1 MLISVFRYALED
13 PIIGESNG
21 DSMHRSALKS
31 DPGSRRGFLS
41 WYHPRTY
48 TPGNNP

>member
-21 DSMHRSALKS
+21 DSMHRLALKS
-31 DPGSRRGFLS
+31 DPGDGVGF
-41 WYHPRTY
+41 
-48 TPGNNP
+48 